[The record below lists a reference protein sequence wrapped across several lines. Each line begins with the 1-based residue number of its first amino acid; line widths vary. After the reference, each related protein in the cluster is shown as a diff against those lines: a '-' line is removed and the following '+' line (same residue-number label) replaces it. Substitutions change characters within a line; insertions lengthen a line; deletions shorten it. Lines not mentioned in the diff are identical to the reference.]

1 MKALAYE
8 RAHELKDFAIRL
20 MDVPEPAL
28 RDADLLVEVRAI
40 GINPGEAF
48 IRRMRSAE
56 AGGRVILGW
65 EFAGVVVRTG
75 PAVEGF
81 EIGDRVFGTGDVSR
95 DGCWAERVA
104 VDHRI
109 VAKLPDSFPFDDAA
123 SLPVGAITAWE
134 AIFRD
139 RYSLADGIDRIL
151 IVGGAGGVGS
161 LATQLLKATTQAFV
175 ICTAS
180 RPESQA
186 WCHDMGADLVVDHTQ
201 DIAQQLEA
209 AGQKHI
215 DMVLSA
221 AGSAENIGR
230 IAQILRPFGQVSIID
245 AIPAFDAGLLAPRS
259 ITLHTEMI
267 FSRILAGY
275 GLESQARILETTAA
289 LAEAGAL
296 RPITTT
302 RIRGLS
308 VESMRIAHEHVETRR
323 TVGKVVIS
331 V

>member
-1 MKALAYE
+1 
-8 RAHELKDFAIRL
+8 
-20 MDVPEPAL
+20 
-28 RDADLLVEVRAI
+28 
-40 GINPGEAF
+40 
-48 IRRMRSAE
+48 
-56 AGGRVILGW
+56 
-65 EFAGVVVRTG
+65 
-75 PAVEGF
+75 
-81 EIGDRVFGTGDVSR
+81 VSR

-109 VAKLPDSFPFDDAA
+109 VAKLPHSFPFDDAA

-139 RYSLADGIDRIL
+139 QDSLADGVDRIL

-186 WCHDMGADLVVDHTQ
+186 WCRDMGADLVVDHTQ

-209 AGQKHI
+209 SGQKHV
-215 DMVLSA
+215 DMVLST

-230 IAQILRPFGQVSIID
+230 IAQILRPFGQVSITD

-275 GLESQARILETTAA
+275 GLKSQARILETTAA

-323 TVGKVVIS
+323 TAGKVVIT